1 MKKKTKIILIVLTII
16 IVLAIATV
24 VTIFALNWQPINKVD
39 LATLEANADVTIS
52 YGEASEVP
60 TIIAGDYTD
69 FKVYSGN
76 DAIRALEELQEVFG
90 MTDPKEEYEI
100 SNEIEFLDNKTYRM
114 QQYYN
119 GIEVIDR
126 QMVVTADKDGN
137 IKMVSG
143 DYEKIT
149 DLDVNP
155 SFDQNRA
162 LSIVTETY
170 GEKIEVDT
178 TKLVIKFIDDTPTL
192 CWGVKSVGEF
202 NNLDGG
208 AYNIYINA
216 KTEEIV
222 ETELTENYSVAS
234 ATGYGTKGEL
244 LNFNT
249 NKILLTYEMYD
260 PERKIEIKDYKFG
273 YGGLYFSDIITSE
286 DNTWSNTVANQAMSN
301 MAKIYDFYN
310 IKFGIKS
317 YSGKDD
323 KIVVI
328 VNDDAREDNA
338 SYYVGKGFITL
349 GSGVDGVYDNFVNG
363 LDVLAHEVTHGY
375 IGETDP
381 SIFGNNGFS
390 EGEIDEA
397 YADIMG
403 NIIENYYRE
412 NTEVKP
418 FSANE
423 NLTFEHDELW
433 LMGEDVVLNNE
444 YAMRSTANPS
454 LKNQPSNLGEE
465 TYLTTDDTDD
475 YSKIIHNNAT
485 VFGHAVYEMW
495 KGGVTTDEIAAILL
509 ESCNRLSRS
518 ANYNEIAQMIAG
530 LAEEYC
536 PEKVDIVINVINGMA
551 ASNADKNSEQGEN
564 NASNSNLEDIY
575 KQFIIDKGYEK
586 DIGKDNYFQT
596 AKQYAILDMNQDGTE
611 ELFIQDD
618 GDSTFFY
625 STLIY
630 TYDNEKQE
638 IVFVDGLYS
647 YGSLEYSAK
656 DKTIAF
662 QTFKPFA
669 DAGACIFYTLENN
682 QLAWLRTL
690 GHHGPNFKGF
700 FISTEEGKEEP
711 ISEEENTQY
720 FENVEVLDYKEI
732 SELQP
737 TEEAGGRAQVIQE
750 AKKDLKGEGSLS
762 TLTYKLKYGIYVSSL
777 EEYEIMGGVYVLR
790 DDGTFTYRN
799 IWENYDGETKTVY
812 ATGTY
817 KVIDLKDL
825 DIEEK
830 GAGLEFSSNTS
841 DETMAN
847 TVWKI
852 TGNNKFEAIQY
863 PNKFTY
869 IE

>member
-1 MKKKTKIILIVLTII
+1 M
-16 IVLAIATV
+16 
-24 VTIFALNWQPINKVD
+24 
-39 LATLEANADVTIS
+39 EANADVTIS

-170 GEKIEVDT
+170 GDEIEVDT
-178 TKLVIKFIDDTPTL
+178 TQLLIKFIDDTPTL
-192 CWGVKSVGEF
+192 CWGVKAVGKF

-216 KTEEIV
+216 KTEEIM
-222 ETELTENYSVAS
+222 ETELTEDFSVAS

-244 LNFNT
+244 LSFNT

-273 YGGLYFSDIITSE
+273 LGGLYISDIITSD
-286 DNTWSNTVANQAMSN
+286 DNTWTDTVANQAMSN
-301 MAKIYDFYN
+301 MAKIYDYYN

-323 KIVVI
+323 KILVI
-328 VNDDAREDNA
+328 VNDDAKENNA
-338 SYYVGKGFITL
+338 SYYQGRGFITL

-363 LDVLAHEVTHGY
+363 LDVLAHEYTHGY
-375 IGETDP
+375 IGATD
-381 SIFGNNGFS
+381 SQIFSDDGFS
-390 EGEIDEA
+390 IGEVNEA
-397 YADIMG
+397 YADVIG

-423 NLTFEHDELW
+423 NLTFENDELW

-444 YAMRSTANPS
+444 YGMRSMANPS
-454 LKNQPSNLGEE
+454 LKNQPNKIGG
-465 TYLTTDDTDD
+465 TYYITLDDTDD
-475 YSKIIHNNAT
+475 YSKVEHNNAT

-518 ANYNEIAQMIAG
+518 ADYNEIAQMIAE
-530 LAEEYC
+530 LADEYC
-536 PEKVDIVINVINGMA
+536 PEKIDIVINAINGMA
-551 ASNADKNSEQGEN
+551 ASNADENSEPGEN

-596 AKQYAILDMNQDGTE
+596 AKQYAILDINQDGTE

-656 DKTIAF
+656 DKAIAF

-700 FISTEEGKEEP
+700 FISTEEGKEQS

-720 FENVEVLDYKEI
+720 FENVDVLDYKEI

-737 TEEAGGRAQVIQE
+737 TEEVGGRAQVIQE
-750 AKKDLKGEGSLS
+750 AKADLKGDGSLS
-762 TLTYKLKYGIYVSSL
+762 TLIYKLKYGIYVSSL
-777 EEYEIMGGVYVLR
+777 EEYEMMGGVYVLR

-799 IWENYDGETKTVY
+799 VWKNYDGETNKVY

-830 GAGLEFSSNTS
+830 GAGLEFSSTTS

-863 PNKFTY
+863 PNSFSY

>member
-69 FKVYSGN
+69 FKVDSGN

-90 MTDPKEEYEI
+90 MTNPKEEYEI

-170 GEKIEVDT
+170 GDEIEVDT
-178 TKLVIKFIDDTPTL
+178 TQLLIKFIDDTPTL
-192 CWGVKSVGEF
+192 CWGVKAVGKF

-216 KTEEIV
+216 KTEEIM
-222 ETELTENYSVAS
+222 ETELTEDFSVAS

-244 LNFNT
+244 LSFNT

-273 YGGLYFSDIITSE
+273 LGGLYISDIITSD
-286 DNTWSNTVANQAMSN
+286 DNTWTDTVANQAMSN
-301 MAKIYDFYN
+301 MAKIYDYYN

-323 KIVVI
+323 KILVI
-328 VNDDAREDNA
+328 VNDDAKENNA
-338 SYYVGKGFITL
+338 SYYQGRGFITL

-363 LDVLAHEVTHGY
+363 LDVLAHEYTHGY
-375 IGETDP
+375 IGATD
-381 SIFGNNGFS
+381 SQIFSDDGFS
-390 EGEIDEA
+390 IGEVNEA
-397 YADIMG
+397 YADVIG

-423 NLTFEHDELW
+423 NLTFENDELW

-444 YAMRSTANPS
+444 YGMRSMANPS
-454 LKNQPSNLGEE
+454 LKNQPNKIGG
-465 TYLTTDDTDD
+465 TYYITLDDTDD
-475 YSKIIHNNAT
+475 YSKVEHNNAT

-518 ANYNEIAQMIAG
+518 ADYNEIAQMIAE
-530 LAEEYC
+530 LADEYC
-536 PEKVDIVINVINGMA
+536 PEKIDVVVDAINGMA
-551 ASNADKNSEQGEN
+551 SSSDDEDSHQVGNNS
-564 NASNSNLEDIY
+564 SNSNLEDIY
-575 KQFIIDKGYEK
+575 KQFIMDKEYEK
-586 DIGKDNYFQT
+586 DIQETFGT
-596 AKQYAILDMNQDGTE
+596 ATYYAIEDINKDGVE
-611 ELFIQDD
+611 ELFVQDA
-618 GDSTFFY
+618 GFGGFFNN
-625 STLIY
+625 LIY
-630 TYDNEKQE
+630 TYDSSKGE
-638 IVFVDGLYS
+638 IIFVDYIYS
-647 YGSLEYSAK
+647 YGMLEYSEN
-656 DKTIAF
+656 DKEIVYAE
-662 QTFKPFA
+662 FKPFS
-669 DAGACIFYTLENN
+669 DAGASGFYKLENN
-682 QLAWLRTL
+682 KLVWSKTL
-690 GHHGPNFKGF
+690 GHNGPDYKGF
-700 FISTEEGKEEP
+700 FISTEENKQQSIPEAEYNG
-711 ISEEENTQY
+711 Y
-720 FENVEVLDYKEI
+720 FEDADTLDYTKIVEMQLEEVGGISDLIAEARNEHVADGEI
-732 SELQP
+732 Q
-737 TEEAGGRAQVIQE
+737 AG
-750 AKKDLKGEGSLS
+750 S
-762 TLTYKLKYGIYVSSL
+762 YKLKYGIYKSSL
-777 EEYEIMGGVYVLR
+777 AEYEMLGGIYVLR
-790 DDGTFTYRN
+790 EDGTYTYRN
-799 IWENYDGETKTVY
+799 IWKNYDGEAKFVY

-817 KVIDLKDL
+817 EVKYFDNL
-825 DIEEK
+825 DVDVAGWGIE
-830 GAGLEFSSNTS
+830 FTSTTS

-847 TVWKI
+847 QVWAIK
-852 TGNNKFEAIQY
+852 GNNSFEAIQY